1 MACLLLLKRHHD
13 TRCSLASLTLEL
25 SGGAAVRLE
34 RVKRDF
40 PSLSASR
47 AMMVLRHNRHYEE
60 EVSMST
66 ITIGVDLAKSVF

>member
-1 MACLLLLKRHHD
+1 M
-13 TRCSLASLTLEL
+13 LEL
-25 SGGAAVRLE
+25 SGGGAVRLERGEAVRLE

-40 PSLSASR
+40 PSLSASM